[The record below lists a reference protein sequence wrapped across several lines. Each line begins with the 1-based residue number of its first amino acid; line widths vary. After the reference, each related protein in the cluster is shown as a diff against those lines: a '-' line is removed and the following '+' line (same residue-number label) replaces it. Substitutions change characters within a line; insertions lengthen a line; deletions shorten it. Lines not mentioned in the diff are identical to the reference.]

1 MIRHVLEYESL
12 FVDKTPYRTSI
23 LTGKEYILEVLEGNP
38 TRCFES
44 FRMKPHVFRNLCD
57 RLKMMKVLQD
67 QKDVSV
73 EEGLAMG
80 LAILGHGHKQR
91 IVAERFQHSTTTVH
105 KWFKWTIRALA
116 ALGTNLIRPVNRG
129 QNCIGALDGTHAAAW
144 SPASKHTTFRVMAAC
159 SQDMMFTFVY
169 TRSEGTAHDARVFL
183 DALTRQENNF
193 PLPPEGSYYVVDAGY
208 PNIPGFLA
216 PYRGERY
223 HFHDDQMQQQITRK
237 RELFN
242 HRHLTLC
249 NVIERAFGA
258 FKATFPILKSIPNYP
273 LRRQKMEDRADTLF
287 TMYERE
293 GLVIEDELGF
303 DVVQEGIEV
312 DMSQQNQMAA
322 VRDVIANE
330 IWDDYNC
337 R

>member
-12 FVDKTPYRTSI
+12 FVDKTPCRTSI
-23 LTGKEYILEVLEGNP
+23 LRGKEYILEVLEGNP

-57 RLKMMKVLQD
+57 RLKMIKVLQD

-91 IVAERFQHSTTTVH
+91 IVAERFQHSTATVH

-129 QNCIGALDGTHAAAW
+129 QVQPEIQSNRKWYPYFENCIGALDGTHVAAW
-144 SPASKHTTFRVMAAC
+144 SPASKHTTFR
-159 SQDMMFTFVY
+159 SYHTKW
-169 TRSEGTAHDARVFL
+169 TAHDSRVFL

-216 PYRGERY
+216 PYRGEQY
-223 HFHDDQMQQQITRK
+223 HFHDNQMQQ
-237 RELFN
+237 
-242 HRHLTLC
+242 
-249 NVIERAFGA
+249 
-258 FKATFPILKSIPNYP
+258 
-273 LRRQKMEDRADTLF
+273 
-287 TMYERE
+287 
-293 GLVIEDELGF
+293 
-303 DVVQEGIEV
+303 
-312 DMSQQNQMAA
+312 
-322 VRDVIANE
+322 
-330 IWDDYNC
+330 
-337 R
+337 

>member
-1 MIRHVLEYESL
+1 MTHAIASSSLQGLSSSSSSDDDFDEDMIDLLLIRHVLEYESL
-12 FVDKTPYRTSI
+12 FVDKTPCRTSI
-23 LTGKEYILEVLEGNP
+23 LRGKEYILEVLEGNP

-44 FRMKPHVFRNLCD
+44 FRMKQHVFRNLCD

-91 IVAERFQHSTTTVH
+91 IVAERFQHSTATVH

-129 QNCIGALDGTHAAAW
+129 QVQPEIQSNQKWYPYFKNCIGALDGTHVALGLRHP
-144 SPASKHTTFRVMAAC
+144 SIQPFGMK
-159 SQDMMFTFVY
+159 
-169 TRSEGTAHDARVFL
+169 FL
-183 DALTRQENNF
+183 NIRLLLFCR
-193 PLPPEGSYYVVDAGY
+193 SYYVVNAGY
-208 PNIPGFLA
+208 PNILGFLA

-242 HRHLTLC
+242 HRHSTL
-249 NVIERAFGA
+249 
-258 FKATFPILKSIPNYP
+258 L
-273 LRRQKMEDRADTLF
+273 
-287 TMYERE
+287 
-293 GLVIEDELGF
+293 LVH
-303 DVVQEGIEV
+303 
-312 DMSQQNQMAA
+312 
-322 VRDVIANE
+322 
-330 IWDDYNC
+330 
-337 R
+337 